1 MTLMAL
7 FPLAFCAFF
16 LLHKIKIMDAIFLT
30 TLSVGELQNLITN
43 SIKSIIDSKREPE
56 QEDTL
61 LDTKEA
67 AALLKYEVSSIYGLI
82 QRQKIPFSKCEG
94 KILFS
99 KKELLQPSFES
110 TQKPHQDRHVHY
122 LFFQWDLL
130 HNPLQK

>member
-1 MTLMAL
+1 MLKTMFLMFSTFRHVL
-7 FPLAFCAFF
+7 LSFF
-16 LLHKIKIMDAIFLT
+16 APYKIKNMDAIFLT
-30 TLSVGELQNLITN
+30 TLSIGELQNLITN

-56 QEDTL
+56 QEDIL

-99 KKELLQPSFES
+99 KKELLEWYSNG
-110 TQKPHQDRHVHY
+110 K
-122 LFFQWDLL
+122 LIK
-130 HNPLQK
+130 NK